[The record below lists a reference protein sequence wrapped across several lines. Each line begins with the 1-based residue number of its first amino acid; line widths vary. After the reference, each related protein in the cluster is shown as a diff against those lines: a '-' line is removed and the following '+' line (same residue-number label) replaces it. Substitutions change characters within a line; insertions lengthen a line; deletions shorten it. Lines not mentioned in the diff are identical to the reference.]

1 MTEQHDAD
9 PWRERR
15 ASGGSPEPE
24 AASHFRFEAS
34 ASRSIVRSVRHRSA
48 ALLGVGAAC
57 FFGSIQEVN
66 AGELDGK
73 WALLEVTMTVAE
85 VPMMGPVKATR
96 TTISVHDVTSDAASM
111 KSKATLCSITVL
123 GEKDLLKTTIGPKLF
138 KAIPPPSL
146 DAKLAK
152 VNGKLTFFQAGPP
165 VILGAKLASPDEA
178 LPADAKD
185 KRLFDQDTDFKPG
198 ITLTI
203 KGMAEGDIH
212 LSQRSWSRLD
222 GSQQADG
229 TFGGIVRHGLTQAVV
244 GATVPM
250 LAQPPPNVPVV
261 AGSYF
266 RLGRLPKG
274 GCPEAA
280 ELAKSWTK

>member
-1 MTEQHDAD
+1 M
-9 PWRERR
+9 
-15 ASGGSPEPE
+15 G
-24 AASHFRFEAS
+24 AAWFMAS
-34 ASRSIVRSVRHRSA
+34 ALDAH
-48 ALLGVGAAC
+48 
-57 FFGSIQEVN
+57 

-96 TTISVHDVTSDAASM
+96 TNISIHDVTSDETSM

-138 KAIPPPSL
+138 KVIPPPSL
-146 DAKLAK
+146 DARLAK
-152 VNGKLTFFQAGPP
+152 KDGKLTFFQAGPP
-165 VILGAKLASPDEA
+165 VILGARLASPEEA
-178 LPADAKD
+178 LPSNAKD
-185 KRLFDQDTDFKPG
+185 KRMWDQDVDAKPG
-198 ITLTI
+198 ITLKI
-203 KGMAEGDIH
+203 SGMAEGDIH
-212 LSQRSWSRLD
+212 LAQRSWSRLD
-222 GSQQADG
+222 GAMRPDG

-250 LAQPPPNVPVV
+250 LQQPPPNVPMVV
-261 AGSYF
+261 GSYF

-280 ELAKSWTK
+280 ELAKSWAQ

>member
-1 MTEQHDAD
+1 MPFRRDHEPCAEGPPAHD
-9 PWRERR
+9 
-15 ASGGSPEPE
+15 GGSIGN
-24 AASHFRFEAS
+24 HFRFEGS
-34 ASRSIVRSVRHRSA
+34 VVRSIVRVVRHRSA
-48 ALLGVGAAC
+48 VIVGLGAALLLGAA
-57 FFGSIQEVN
+57 GRAS

-96 TTISVHDVTSDAASM
+96 TNISIHDVTSDGSSM

-123 GEKDLLKTTIGPKLF
+123 GEKDLLKTEIGPKLF

-146 DAKLAK
+146 DAKLEK
-152 VNGKLTFFQAGPP
+152 KNGKLTFFQAGPP
-165 VILGAKLASPDEA
+165 IILGAKLASPDEA
-178 LPADAKD
+178 LPTDAKD
-185 KRLFDQDTDFKPG
+185 KRLWDQDSDFKPG
-198 ITLTI
+198 ITLKI
-203 KGMAEGDIH
+203 SGMAEGDIH

-229 TFGGIVRHGLTQAVV
+229 TFGGIVRHGLTQGVV
-244 GATVPM
+244 GATVP
-250 LAQPPPNVPVV
+250 LLQNPPANVPLVE
-261 AGSYF
+261 GSYF

-280 ELAKSWTK
+280 ALAKSWTR